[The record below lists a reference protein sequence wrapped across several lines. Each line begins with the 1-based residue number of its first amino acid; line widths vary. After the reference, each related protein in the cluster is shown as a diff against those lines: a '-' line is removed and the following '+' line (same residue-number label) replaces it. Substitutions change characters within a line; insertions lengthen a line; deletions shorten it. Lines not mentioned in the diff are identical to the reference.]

1 MNRKETLK
9 RKPFVHISRRSDI
22 DTKGKIIIK
31 ASSIL
36 GALLLC
42 GLIATII
49 TPGSFFSFYGYLV
62 SGSFGPTFLFTL
74 KEAALLLLISVA
86 ITPAFKMKFWN
97 IGAEGQ
103 VLMGCLGAVIIM
115 KFAAPHLPLFLSLIL
130 MLIVAIIFGA
140 VWAFIPGFFK
150 ALCNTNETLFT
161 LMMNYVAAAIVAA
174 FSYANKAPSDTA
186 IGVINQ
192 DTRAG
197 WLPNIFN
204 QPYVLLIIICVVLVF
219 GVWFF
224 LKYSKKGYE
233 IAVLNGSVKT
243 AEYVGINVKL
253 VTIRTMIMGGAL
265 CGIAGFLIASGGSWT
280 VSDTIVGGKGFTA
293 VMISWLGHFNPLEM
307 GLYTMLYSVITIGS
321 ETASGELSL
330 GGDIPAVM
338 SGLFFLIILASEFFV
353 NFRVKFNFNK
363 NKKDNTPTVPPSEAT
378 AKGGE

>member
-1 MNRKETLK
+1 MARKETLK
-9 RKPFVHISRRSDI
+9 RKPFIHISRRTDI

-62 SGSFGPTFLFTL
+62 SGSFGPTVLFTL

-103 VLMGCLGAVIIM
+103 VLMGCLGAVIVM
-115 KFAAPHLPLFLSLIL
+115 KFAAPYMPLFLALIL

-140 VWAFIPGFFK
+140 AWAFIPGFFK
-150 ALCNTNETLFT
+150 ALFNTNETLFT

-197 WLPNIFN
+197 WLPNIFG
-204 QPYVLLIIICVVLVF
+204 QPYVLLIIICVVLVL

-265 CGIAGFLIASGGSWT
+265 CGVAGFLIASGGSWT

-353 NFRVKFNFNK
+353 NFRVKFNFHQ
-363 NKKDNTPTVPPSEAT
+363 NKKDNAPTVPPSEAT